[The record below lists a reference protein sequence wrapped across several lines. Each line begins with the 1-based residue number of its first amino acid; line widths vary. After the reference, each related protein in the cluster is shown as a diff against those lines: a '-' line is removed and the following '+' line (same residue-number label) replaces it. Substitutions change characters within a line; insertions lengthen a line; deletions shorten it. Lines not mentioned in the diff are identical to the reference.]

1 MNYAA
6 PCEPAAREGALTVAR
21 KRLGDLLVEA
31 GLITQEQLEQALAD
45 QKITGRRLGEVLTHS
60 GILTEEQLIEVMEFQ
75 LGIPHVNLHRFPTDP
90 GAVELVPEALAR
102 RHKVIPLKR
111 QGNRLTLAMVDPLD
125 YFAIDDIRMT
135 TGLNVDPVIATHDDV
150 ERALEQYYGLKQSVT
165 EVLKDVRPEQIDD
178 EQVRAEDAPI
188 VRLVNQL
195 IEQAAD
201 GRASDIHFDPHK
213 QAVVVRFRI
222 DGILHTQMRL
232 PKHLQPVLTARVKI
246 MANLNIAEH
255 RLPQDG
261 RIQLK
266 VRGRPVDIRVATLPT
281 IFGEKIVLRL
291 LDLRHAVTR
300 IEELGFSDRNRTA
313 FQSMIQAPHGIVL
326 VTGPTGSG
334 KTSTLYAAL
343 HQLNMESHNIITVED
358 PVEYQIDGVNQVQ
371 VNQTVGLTFAVG
383 LRSILREDPNI
394 IMVGEIRDEETAEIA
409 VRAALTGHLVL
420 TTLHTND
427 APGSITRLM
436 DMGVEPYL
444 IASTLRGVVAQRLVR
459 RICPDCRESYPPSP
473 DEAKLLADHGLTAD
487 SLWRGRGCTACHRTG
502 YRGRTAVHEILPVDD
517 EIRSLIAARRP
528 ASEFRRSAEEQGFTS
543 LVVDGLDKAVRG
555 LTTVQEVLQVIIE

>member
-1 MNYAA
+1 M
-6 PCEPAAREGALTVAR
+6 PR
-21 KRLGDLLVEA
+21 KRLGDLLIEA
-31 GLITQEQLEQALAD
+31 GLITPEQLEKALAE
-45 QKITGRRLGEVLTHS
+45 QKVTGRRLGEVLTQS
-60 GILTEEQLIEVMEFQ
+60 GVLSEDQLIEVMEFQ
-75 LGIPHVNLHRFPTDP
+75 LGIPHVDLDRFRADP
-90 GAVELVPEALAR
+90 AAVELVPEALAR
-102 RHKVIPLKR
+102 RYRVIPLKR
-111 QGNRLTLAMVDPLD
+111 SGNRLTLAMVDPLD

-135 TGLNVDPVIATHDDV
+135 TGLHVDPVIATHDDV
-150 ERALEQYYGLKQSVT
+150 DRALEQYYGLKQSVT
-165 EVLKDVRPEQIDD
+165 EVLKEVRPEQVDE

-201 GRASDIHFDPHK
+201 GRASDIHFDPQQ
-213 QAVVVRFRI
+213 QAVAVRFRI
-222 DGILHTQMRL
+222 DGVLHTQMRL

-266 VRGRPVDIRVATLPT
+266 VRGRPVDVRVATLPT

-291 LDLRHAVTR
+291 LDVRNAVTR
-300 IEELGFSDRNRTA
+300 IEDLGFSERNHAA
-313 FQSMIQAPHGIVL
+313 FLSMIGAPHGIVL

-343 HQLNMESHNIITVED
+343 HHLNAESQNIITVED

-371 VNQTVGLTFAVG
+371 VNQAVGLTFAVG

-420 TTLHTND
+420 STLHTND

-459 RICPDCRESYPPSP
+459 RVCADCREAYRLAA
-473 DEAKLLADHGLTAD
+473 DEAELLADWGLAAET
-487 SLWRGRGCTACHRTG
+487 LWRGRGCTACHRTG
-502 YRGRTAVHEILPVDD
+502 YRGRMAVHELLPVNE
-517 EIRSLIAARRP
+517 EIRALIAERRP
-528 ASEFRRSAEEQGFTS
+528 AAEYRRAAEEMGYLP
-543 LVVDGLDKAVRG
+543 LVHDGLQKAVQG
-555 LTTVQEVLQVIIE
+555 MTTVREVLNVIVDEG